1 MAHADMAQAKDAS
14 PAKTGSRAE
23 ARRDRARSREL
34 VAVAALALVGV
45 PLVVFLGMSL
55 ADGVRR
61 SAESPLR
68 SMIGDGRYEELT
80 DGDGEAGFPHY
91 VGRERLAPDF
101 TLRDRHGNAWTLSDH
116 RGKVVVLNFWSIT
129 CPPCLEEMPTLEE
142 LAELSARWDDVEVVA
157 VSTDSGWDEVA
168 TVLPEDPTLT
178 HLFDP
183 SKEVVQGKFGT
194 ELYPETWIID
204 GDGVVRFRFDGG
216 YDWSSPLVLDV
227 IESFR

>member
-91 VGRERLAPDF
+91 V
-101 TLRDRHGNAWTLSDH
+101 
-116 RGKVVVLNFWSIT
+116 
-129 CPPCLEEMPTLEE
+129 
-142 LAELSARWDDVEVVA
+142 
-157 VSTDSGWDEVA
+157 
-168 TVLPEDPTLT
+168 
-178 HLFDP
+178 
-183 SKEVVQGKFGT
+183 
-194 ELYPETWIID
+194 
-204 GDGVVRFRFDGG
+204 
-216 YDWSSPLVLDV
+216 
-227 IESFR
+227 